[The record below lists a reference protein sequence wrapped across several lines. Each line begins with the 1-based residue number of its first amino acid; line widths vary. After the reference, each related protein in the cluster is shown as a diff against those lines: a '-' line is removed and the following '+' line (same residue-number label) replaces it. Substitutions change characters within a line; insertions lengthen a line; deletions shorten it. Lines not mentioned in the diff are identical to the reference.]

1 VKKFLLGL
9 PDPLSNTP
17 VLACCLLARAGSAY
31 RRSSQRPINL
41 DEEDRQAHPPLDQWP
56 GLFGHSHIT
65 FAMCAEERNYELFY
79 LSKNILL
86 KDRFLL
92 ELAQG

>member
-1 VKKFLLGL
+1 VL
-9 PDPLSNTP
+9 PTRQSVAPHIAGRRKGRSI
-17 VLACCLLARAGSAY
+17 LA
-31 RRSSQRPINL
+31 INL